1 MRFVDLLEWP
11 GCMGAVRK
19 DAMAKGDGKN
29 TWKIEVAVC
38 IDEK

>member
-1 MRFVDLLEWP
+1 MGSGVRFVDLLEWP

-29 TWKIEVAVC
+29 T
-38 IDEK
+38 